1 MSESGPG
8 LTHSDMGMARGG
20 GIVRCRACSWAV
32 VGLARLDCQYE
43 RTRSIV
49 RGWGRE
55 EVERILYIVEY
66 EIGSASIMGRS
77 GLCLAYSRNSA
88 TNRSFSRLVYLGF
101 FIAFL
106 CLRIALVCFDP
117 MWRLGHGVF

>member
-1 MSESGPG
+1 MSIESGSG

-55 EVERILYIVEY
+55 EVE
-66 EIGSASIMGRS
+66 
-77 GLCLAYSRNSA
+77 
-88 TNRSFSRLVYLGF
+88 NRGGAINPARQTRESNKTT
-101 FIAFL
+101 
-106 CLRIALVCFDP
+106 
-117 MWRLGHGVF
+117 